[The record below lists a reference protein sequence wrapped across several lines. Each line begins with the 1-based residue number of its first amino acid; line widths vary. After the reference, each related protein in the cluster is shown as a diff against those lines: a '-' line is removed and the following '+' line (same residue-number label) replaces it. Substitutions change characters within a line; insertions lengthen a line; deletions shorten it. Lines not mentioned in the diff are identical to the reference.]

1 VSNRYSKA
9 LNKQWKGLAE
19 VFTALGDE
27 HRQRIL
33 LMFER
38 GEELT
43 IKAIAEQVPLSRTA
57 VAHHVRALRD
67 SGVLTS
73 EKRGREVYLKPDPKR
88 VLDAI
93 EGLRSYIKEEYGL

>member
-1 VSNRYSKA
+1 VSNKYSKA
-9 LNKQWKGLAE
+9 LPKQWQGLAA

-43 IKAIAEQVPLSRTA
+43 IKAIAAQVPLSRTA
-57 VAHHVRALRD
+57 VTHHVRALRD
-67 SGVLTS
+67 SGVLTA
-73 EKRGREVYLKPDPKR
+73 EKRGKEVYLKPDPKR

-93 EGLRSYIKEEYGL
+93 EGLRNYIKQEYGL

>member
-1 VSNRYSKA
+1 MSNKYSKT
-9 LNKQWKGLAE
+9 LPKQWKGLAE

-43 IKAIAEQVPLSRTA
+43 IKTIAEQVPLSRTA
-57 VAHHVRALRD
+57 VTHHVRALRD
-67 SGVLTS
+67 SGVLTA
-73 EKRGREVYLKPDPKR
+73 EKRGKEVYLTPDPKR